1 MIYNVISRELATA
14 RWVQGVSSS
23 GMIIGLFRLYIRSLL
38 SLHHVEVKDIVMT
51 YYVFLF
57 VINNIFKIF
66 SLSGLAQPKSA
77 R

>member
-1 MIYNVISRELATA
+1 
-14 RWVQGVSSS
+14 
-23 GMIIGLFRLYIRSLL
+23 MIIGLFRLYIRSLL